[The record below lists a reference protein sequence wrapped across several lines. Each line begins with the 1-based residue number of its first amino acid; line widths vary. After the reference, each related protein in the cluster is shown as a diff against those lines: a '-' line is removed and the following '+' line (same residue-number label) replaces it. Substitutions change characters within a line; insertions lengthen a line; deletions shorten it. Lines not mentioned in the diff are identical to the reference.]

1 MNRRQILMGAFGAAA
16 LLAAPGLCLPG
27 PARAED
33 MPIYPD
39 DRILGSADA
48 PITMIEYASLTCP
61 HCAHLHATALKKI
74 KETWIKDGKVLL
86 VFRHYPLD
94 GLALRAA
101 AVTDCFEGDRFFAFL
116 DLLYEN
122 QKRWVPAKDP
132 LAVLGQY
139 AKLAGMTQDKF
150 DACVNDKAEMNK
162 ILQRAQEGR
171 DKYQVNSTPTS
182 FINGTKVEGAQP
194 YETFEA
200 IFKKLA
206 PGS

>member
-1 MNRRQILMGAFGAAA
+1 MNRRQILMGALGATA
-16 LLAAPGLCLPG
+16 LLAAPGLRLLG
-27 PARAED
+27 PARAAD
-33 MPIYPD
+33 MPLYPD

-61 HCAHLHATALKKI
+61 HCAHLHANALKKI
-74 KETWIKDGKVLL
+74 KETWIKDGKVRL

-122 QKRWVPAKDP
+122 QKRWATAKEP
-132 LAVLGQY
+132 LAVLAQY
-139 AKLAGMTQDKF
+139 AKLAGMTQEKF
-150 DACVNDKAEMNK
+150 DTCVNNKADMDK

-171 DKYQVNSTPTS
+171 STYQVNSTPTS
-182 FINGTKVEGAQP
+182 IINGTKVEGAQP

-200 IFKKLA
+200 IFKKFV
-206 PGS
+206 PGT